1 MKAAQAGQGRIFVL
15 RLEHGEVVHEAVEAF
30 CRREGIRA
38 AEVSVLGGVDD
49 GSRLVVGPRDGQ
61 ARPIEPV
68 LATLE
73 GVHEATGTGTVFPD
87 ENGNPILHLHLACGR
102 GTGTVTG
109 CAREGVIT
117 WHVLEVILREIE
129 SATSRRRRDPETGF
143 ELLVP

>member
-61 ARPIEPV
+61 ALSLI
-68 LATLE
+68 
-73 GVHEATGTGTVFPD
+73 H
-87 ENGNPILHLHLACGR
+87 I
-102 GTGTVTG
+102 
-109 CAREGVIT
+109 
-117 WHVLEVILREIE
+117 
-129 SATSRRRRDPETGF
+129 
-143 ELLVP
+143 